1 MSRINEN
8 KLKMKDIA
16 TIGIFSALL
25 FVVTM
30 VAGALMGISMVLN
43 MYSVAVVAVLS
54 APLYML
60 IMAKVH
66 KKGAVL
72 LTFAIVFDH
81 VSFSYEQGTK
91 ILDDVSFTIPQGGMT
106 AIVGP
111 SGGGKTTITRLI
123 SRFWDIQG
131 GSITIGGKDVREFTS
146 DSLLKN
152 MSMVF
157 QNVYLFKD
165 TIENN
170 IKFGC
175 PEASH
180 EQVVEAA
187 KKARCHDFISLLPEG
202 YNTMIGEGG
211 STLSGGEKQR
221 ISIARAMLKNA
232 PIVLLDEATA
242 SVDPENEVYL
252 QQAISTLVKDKTL
265 IVIAHRL
272 STIRDAEQILVIDNG
287 KLVQHGKH
295 DELVLQEGIYQKYWN
310 IRQNAKAWKVAQ

>member
-1 MSRINEN
+1 
-8 KLKMKDIA
+8 
-16 TIGIFSALL
+16 
-25 FVVTM
+25 
-30 VAGALMGISMVLN
+30 
-43 MYSVAVVAVLS
+43 
-54 APLYML
+54 
-60 IMAKVH
+60 
-66 KKGAVL
+66 
-72 LTFAIVFDH
+72 
-81 VSFSYEQGTK
+81 
-91 ILDDVSFTIPQGGMT
+91 
-106 AIVGP
+106 
-111 SGGGKTTITRLI
+111 
-123 SRFWDIQG
+123 
-131 GSITIGGKDVREFTS
+131 
-146 DSLLKN
+146 

-211 STLSGGEKQR
+211 STLSGGEKQK

-232 PIVLLDEATA
+232 PVVLLDEATA